1 MPRMM
6 VCPVSASSLKRKVG
20 SSSAS
25 LARPKSSFS
34 FSACVFGSMARAMT
48 GS

>member
-1 MPRMM
+1 MPRMI
-6 VCPVSASSLKRKVG
+6 VCPVSASSLTRNVG

-25 LARPKSSFS
+25 FFKPKSSFS
-34 FSACVFGSMARAMT
+34 RSACVFGSIAREIT